1 MGVTTTLGAFKSARC
16 SVCWLSSSSPA
27 LVPRRWLPASS
38 RACVDIATAHD
49 STSSLPELDP
59 LAQRSV
65 MYDRN
70 GNVIAVFKA
79 EENRKPVSIND
90 MSQDAIESVLAVE
103 DDRLLQAQGSQLR
116 SSLIRAIL
124 TNISAGEVV
133 QGGSHDHPAG
143 REACPCRSRSATA
156 NRKIREAMYAL
167 RLERQFTKDKSSSAT
182 SIPSIF
188 GNGAYGLEAASEVY
202 FGKKASQINIA
213 EGAFL
218 AGLIRNPEGYDPFRH
233 PDSLPLAAV
242 NRSTASSRSAA

>member
-1 MGVTTTLGAFKSARC
+1 MTTTLGVFKYRALFRLLAVIVIAGVGTSA
-16 SVCWLSSSSPA
+16 VVA
-27 LVPRRWLPASS
+27 GIFPRL
-38 RACVDIATAHD
+38 VDIATAHD

-103 DDRLLQAQGSQLR
+103 DAGYYKHKGVNG

-133 QGGSHDHPAG
+133 QGGSTITQQVVKLALVGSKHAMPTA
-143 REACPCRSRSATA
+143 RSA
-156 NRKIREAMYAL
+156 
-167 RLERQFTKDKSSSAT
+167 RQCTRCGSNDSSPRIKSSSAT
-182 SIPSIF
+182 SIPSIS
-188 GNGAYGLEAASEVY
+188 GTGRMALKPRRRCTSA
-202 FGKKASQINIA
+202 
-213 EGAFL
+213 
-218 AGLIRNPEGYDPFRH
+218 RRRH
-233 PDSLPLAAV
+233 
-242 NRSTASSRSAA
+242 RSTSPKGRSSPD